1 MEHRNLRQQLIP
13 QPPMDMSSSNA
24 SNTLGFWNYDTIID
38 IFSMTTTDD
47 SVSFDTVDSL
57 TNGSTNDLSVDS
69 FGTASAINGFIMPA
83 KDTVSMSSVN
93 TPYLI
98 QVLEF
103 KYLYRHYQ
111 TFDSDSQS
119 WSIRHS
125 IMTPS
130 VSEKQSKPTTRSSTS
145 TQNSS
150 RRWLSSPEIRPQEY
164 IAPCERSISFCETR
178 SLSQDSN
185 QSTTGQDSQMRI
197 DAKRAAHNITEKRYR
212 TKINTKFLSL
222 EKAISSADIHK
233 PSSRAGTQSVK
244 KSEILTNA
252 LAYIESIKQ
261 ENQAMHKELAILK
274 QRFGFE

>member
-1 MEHRNLRQQLIP
+1 MEHRDLRQQLIP
-13 QPPMDMSSSNA
+13 QPPMDMSSFKA

-38 IFSMTTTDD
+38 IFSMTTTDN
-47 SVSFDTVDSL
+47 SVSFDTFDSL

-83 KDTVSMSSVN
+83 KDTVSMSS
-93 TPYLI
+93 
-98 QVLEF
+98 
-103 KYLYRHYQ
+103 
-111 TFDSDSQS
+111 TFDSESQS
-119 WSIRHS
+119 WSIRHP

-130 VSEKQSKPTTRSSTS
+130 VSEKQSKPTTRSATS

-150 RRWLSSPEIRPQEY
+150 RRWRSSPEIRSQEY

-197 DAKRAAHNITEKRYR
+197 DAKRAAHNITERRYR

-222 EKAISSADIHK
+222 EKAISPADIHK
-233 PSSRAGTQSVK
+233 SSSRAGTQSVK

-274 QRFGFE
+274 QRFGL